1 MAARPRHPLITLG
14 LLSTAGR
21 DPAGSPG
28 KACLGFDQLRL
39 GPVARTSSL
48 RSFTLFE
55 GVLMLVLG
63 VLALIFPVLAS
74 VWATAVVAVAFL
86 VGGMVGW
93 INNLMRARLLGRWL
107 VFWRLVVSTLFLVAG
122 ASMIQQLGSGL
133 AMAALPVASLALA
146 IGVVFVLEGLVA
158 LGVSL
163 THRQISGW
171 GWGLLNGIVTLVLGV
186 VILSMGKGALLS
198 VIGILVGVSFLF
210 SGIDLLSFSASF
222 HDD

>member
-1 MAARPRHPLITLG
+1 M
-14 LLSTAGR
+14 
-21 DPAGSPG
+21 
-28 KACLGFDQLRL
+28 ACLRFGELQDE
-39 GPVARTSSL
+39 PVARSSSL

-55 GVLMLVLG
+55 GVLMLVRG

-74 VWATAVVAVAFL
+74 VWATAVVALAFL
-86 VGGMVGW
+86 VGGIVGW
-93 INNLMRARLLGRWL
+93 ISNLMRAPVLGRWL

-122 ASMIQQLGSGL
+122 ATMIQQLGSGV
-133 AMAALPVASLALA
+133 ATAAVPVASLALA

-163 THRQISGW
+163 THRQIRGW
-171 GWGLLNGIVTLVLGV
+171 GWGLLNGIATLVLGV
-186 VILSMGKGALLS
+186 VILSIDRQGLLS
-198 VIGILVGVSFLF
+198 VIGILVGMSFLF